1 MDFISMETFLTFA
14 GCLVVVAIV
23 TQAIKNIPPL
33 KDINSAWSALIVSV
47 VVGIVRLIFVGDFSA
62 TGIIVGIF
70 NIFVIYLGSIGGYES
85 VKQITQY
92 FSNK

>member
-14 GCLVVVAIV
+14 GCLAIVAIV

-33 KDINSAWSALIVSV
+33 KNINSAWSALIVSI
-47 VVGIVRLIFVGDFSA
+47 VVGIVRLIFVEDFST

-70 NIFVIYLGSIGGYES
+70 NIFVIYLGAIGGYEN